1 MKNFAKICFYAS
13 LVITAIGCFLG
24 LLFFLKGDV
33 LISGLFTVI
42 MVAFQYVLVTKFV
55 EHKELVRKNRMSFIS
70 VVLWVFYLL
79 LVLPVSYFTLHAVNI
94 LIFEKAKIIESSEV
108 LIKEIEQ
115 SNQHVTEIH
124 EEYLAA
130 KGKELELK
138 LNDLLKG
145 NSSIEAEVTKA
156 PFNIPATTLEQ
167 LKKKEIFSADVKKMF
182 NNERKGAFQKNSLD
196 PKEFKDFEN
205 YKTKIRKWNLLQ
217 VSDALFQLDQYKTRS
232 TAKCKKAL
240 AEEIQGADA
249 AKYPFN
255 PTFTPL
261 YNPLP
266 TPGKVLTQHLIP
278 SLVWFLFLN
287 LFMLAPFMLTQTVGG
302 YRKKVDYY
310 PGGRIIT
317 KP

>member
-24 LLFFLKGDV
+24 LLFFLKGDI
-33 LISGLFTVI
+33 LMSGLFTVI

-70 VVLWVFYLL
+70 VVLWVFHLL
-79 LVLPVSYFTLHAVNI
+79 LVLPVSYFTLHAVNV
-94 LIFEKAKIIESSEV
+94 LIFEKAKIMESAEV
-108 LIKEIEQ
+108 LINEIDQSHDDVKEI
-115 SNQHVTEIH
+115 HI
-124 EEYLAA
+124 EYLDA

-138 LNDLLKG
+138 LNDFLKG
-145 NSSIEAEVTKA
+145 NSSLEAEVTKA
-156 PFNIPATTLEQ
+156 PFNIPAATLEQ
-167 LKKKEIFSADVKKMF
+167 LKNRDITSADIRDKFKVA
-182 NNERKGAFQKNSLD
+182 RIDAFEKNSLD
-196 PKEFKDFEN
+196 PKEFKDFDN

-217 VSDALFQLDQYKTRS
+217 VSDALFQLDQYKIRS

-255 PTFTPL
+255 PTFSAL
-261 YNPLP
+261 YNPLL
-266 TPGKVLTQHLIP
+266 TPGKVLTQHLVP
-278 SLVWFLFLN
+278 SLVWFVLLN